1 MLLLQTGPSEFLLA
15 GTALSV
21 SVSVDPEAGN
31 GIAGIADV
39 EEGSR
44 TDGKWVT
51 LRRLNGDQTNQGRS
65 ILIADHRYALLRVQL
80 YTIPSR

>member
-1 MLLLQTGPSEFLLA
+1 MLLLQTGPDEFLIA

-21 SVSVDPEAGN
+21 TVTVDPDARN
-31 GIAGIADV
+31 GIAGIASV

-44 TDGKWVT
+44 ALSKSSAN
-51 LRRLNGDQTNQGRS
+51 RRLNGDQTNQGRS
-65 ILIADHRYALLRVQL
+65 ILLPDHRCTLLRVQL